1 MLAVYRNR
9 RKWRGVATLLSAAFL
24 IAACGTT
31 KVQDAA
37 ADTGTTTSWSVR
49 LAVSGGFAGV
59 RQQIE
64 VDQDGR
70 LSVDDEKRKKH
81 IDGQLKAP
89 DLEKLD
95 TLVKAALATPPAG
108 KSGRSKCFDCFDYTL
123 TLKADGQTIQRRY
136 DNMSVVGSSDY
147 RLVHML
153 SSTMARKL
161 SPEKKKPSC

>member
-1 MLAVYRNR
+1 MVPVYRN
-9 RKWRGVATLLSAAFL
+9 KKNWRGVATLLSAAFL

-37 ADTGTTTSWSVR
+37 ADMGTTTSWSVR

-70 LSVDDEKRKKH
+70 LSLDDEKLKKH
-81 IDGQLKAP
+81 VDGQLKP
-89 DLEKLD
+89 PELKKLAS
-95 TLVKAALATPPAG
+95 LVRSSFAAPPAG

-136 DNMSVVGSSDY
+136 DNLSIVGSSDY

-153 SSTMARKL
+153 SSTMARQL
-161 SPEKKKPSC
+161 SPDKKKPSC